1 MRSKAVLGMVLSVGT
16 MAACGG
22 GDAIRAPDRPPP
34 ALSLERTTPRL
45 VRASGDGAGSSLALA
60 RLDGRRLALVA
71 DADSHA
77 VRLLDTRSGEELPQ
91 LDLPGE
97 PAQLVVG
104 GDGRVFVS
112 LRDEAEVDVL
122 EPTTVG
128 DAARFTLR
136 VADRITTAE
145 EPVGLSLTPDGRT
158 LLVACGWG
166 RVLDAFSTRT
176 LAHAFRTP
184 VAREPRA
191 VVTSADGRLAYVSHA
206 TASVVSVV
214 DLMSP
219 DHEVRAQRLEQPDGD
234 GHPGKLAWRQG
245 FALARAE
252 LGILAPGVEANTGDT
267 TVRSETYGGIE
278 ATSMPAE
285 QFSVSVIDEER
296 PPPGLEAPRT
306 LDAAFTEC
314 LLPRA
319 AAYDAQGEWLVVACA
334 GKDTV
339 MRLEARAGKAGGQQ
353 AEWKVGAEPSGVA
366 LDEERREGFVWSQG
380 ARTLT
385 SFPLDGYHPNAASP
399 DPAGLVRTV
408 GLGERVGE
416 PDLVAKGRALF
427 HTTGDARISSDGR
440 ACASCH
446 PDGRDDGLVWATPD
460 GPRQTPTL
468 AGRLAGTAPYGWN
481 GSRGTVK
488 KHVTSTLKRLGG
500 SGLEDDAMDALVAY
514 CMAMK
519 APPRAALEASEDL
532 PLVEEG
538 KDIFESSSAG
548 CSSCHM
554 SDGTF
559 TDGNRHNVG
568 SKAKGDPRRSFDT
581 PSLKFLSGTGPYFHD
596 GRYPTIRAV
605 LLGSDGKMGHT
616 AQLSPHQI
624 DALEAYLQTL

>member
-1 MRSKAVLGMVLSVGT
+1 MQALQ
-16 MAACGG
+16 
-22 GDAIRAPDRPPP
+22 RPPP
-34 ALSLERTTPRL
+34 AMAVGRTMPMLAR
-45 VRASGDGAGSSLALA
+45 VSGDGAGSSVVLA
-60 RLDGRRLALVA
+60 RLGDRRLALVA
-71 DADSHA
+71 DSDSHA
-77 VRLLDTRSGEELPQ
+77 VRLLDTRTDEELPQ

-97 PAQLVVG
+97 PAQLVIG

-112 LRDEAEVDVL
+112 VRDKAEVDVL
-122 EPTTVG
+122 EVMTVG
-128 DAARFTLR
+128 ESERPTLR
-136 VADRITTAE
+136 VSARMTTAE
-145 EPVGLSLTPDGRT
+145 EPVGLALTPDGGT

-166 RVLDAFSTRT
+166 RALDAFSTRT
-176 LAHAFRTP
+176 LAHEFRAP

-219 DHEVRAQRLEQPDGD
+219 DHGIRAQRLEQPDLEGT
-234 GHPGKLAWRQG
+234 PGKLAWRQG
-245 FALARAE
+245 FTLARAE
-252 LGILAPGVEANTGDT
+252 FGILAPGVEANTGDT

-278 ATSMPAE
+278 TTSMPAE
-285 QFSVSVIDEER
+285 QFTVAVIDEDRAAPAQETQLD
-296 PPPGLEAPRT
+296 PLEAPRT
-306 LDAAFTEC
+306 VTGAFTPC

-319 AAYDAQGEWLVVACA
+319 AAYDTQGSWLLVACA

-339 MRLEARAGKAGGQQ
+339 VRFDARAGAKAGGQL
-353 AEWKVGAEPSGVA
+353 AEWKVGGEPSGLA
-366 LDEERREGFVWSQG
+366 LDEERREGFAWSQYT
-380 ARTLT
+380 RSIT
-385 SFPLDGYHPNAASP
+385 SFPIDGYHPSP
-399 DPAGLVRTV
+399 TSNDEPGLVRVV
-408 GLGERVGE
+408 GLGARVDQ
-416 PDLVAKGRALF
+416 PDEVARGRALF
-427 HTTGDARISSDGR
+427 HATGDTRISSDGR

-468 AGRLAGTAPYGWN
+468 AGRLEGTAPYGWN
-481 GSRGTVK
+481 GARGTVK
-488 KHVTSTLKRLGG
+488 KHVTTTLKRLGG
-500 SGLEDDAMDALVAY
+500 AGLEDADMDALIAY

-519 APPRAALEASEDL
+519 PPPRATLEAAADH

-538 KDIFESSSAG
+538 KDIFESSTAG

-554 SDGTF
+554 ADGTF

-581 PSLKFLSGTGPYFHD
+581 PSLRFLSGTGPYFHD

-605 LLGSDGKMGHT
+605 LMGTDGKMGHT
-616 AQLSPHQI
+616 RQLSPHQI